1 MEWLILL
8 LLVPAVLIPVVLLG
22 GFAGCRQILGIEEPI
37 LGPPVNLEATPVI
50 VSDRSLAVS
59 LSWNTADP
67 FGFPVQIERATDGG
81 AYATIADHTTDN
93 PFLDMDVFEGNDYI
107 YQVRAISGEERS
119 EPSNP
124 APVSLKYKTAFV
136 AELPTDGPNRAGF
149 CHVQIVRSALLTAS
163 GKIARI
169 TVLGST
175 AGNLTINRIYISQ
188 AALPSSAN
196 PNPNPYDSADEVS
209 PGGITKV
216 LDKDKGDQAVS
227 LSPPD
232 MTQPDKNR
240 KTLDPIYYNF
250 DQTKDLIIAFD
261 ISFTEGN
268 VRRGGLT
275 GAEAYFKAN
284 TQEAGLADRSPGYPG
299 HELNTLYLVEK
310 IEVLGSL
317 ANGEVIT

>member
-37 LGPPVNLEATPVI
+37 IGPPVNVKAEPVI
-50 VSDRSLAVS
+50 VSSTSLAVS
-59 LSWNTADP
+59 LSWNATDP
-67 FGFPVQIERATDGG
+67 SGFAVQIERAPDGG
-81 AYATIADHTTDN
+81 PFTTIADHTTDN
-93 PFLDMDVFEGNDYI
+93 PFLDLDVLEGSDYI
-107 YQVRAISGEERS
+107 YQVRAISGEESS

-124 APVSLKYKTAFV
+124 APVSLKYQTAFV
-136 AELPTDGPNRAGF
+136 AALPTDGPNRAGF
-149 CHVQIVRSALLTAS
+149 GHVQIIRSALLTAS
-163 GKIARI
+163 GTIVRI

-175 AGNLTINRIYISQ
+175 AGNLTLNRIYISQ
-188 AALPSSAN
+188 VALPSSAN
-196 PNPNPYDSADEVS
+196 PNPNPYDSADEFS

-216 LDKDKGDQAVS
+216 LDKDKGDVAVS

-232 MTQPDKNR
+232 MTDPEKNLR
-240 KTLDPIYYNF
+240 TLDPISYDLN
-250 DQTKDLIIAFD
+250 QNEDLIIAFD
-261 ISFTEGN
+261 ISFTDGN
-268 VRRGGLT
+268 VRRGGLS
-275 GAEAYFKAN
+275 GAEAYFRAN